1 MFNKGDEVVVKSLDE
16 LLNDNLL
23 VKAQDLENVYYNNDI
38 KFVVFSDFPYYDKV
52 ATVDEIDKK
61 DKDIPYFLSI
71 GIWVPEFMIK
81 SKEEEKLEPKQ
92 EEIDVDKVK
101 VEENLPEQNAKQK
114 EVIINKFNNKPFG
127 ELFCKLIKLDP
138 KVAEFSNTTF
148 SKLLKHELQYIAKI
162 LEDHGAEHVNYNKL
176 KKEEL
181 AVHCYKETVKL

>member
-1 MFNKGDEVVVKSLDE
+1 MFNKGDKVVVKNLDE

-23 VKAQDLENVYYNNDI
+23 VKANDLENVYYNNDV
-38 KFVVFSDFPYYDKV
+38 KFVIFTDFPYYDKV
-52 ATVDEIDKK
+52 ATVDKIDKK
-61 DKDIPYFLSI
+61 DKEIPYFLSI

-81 SKEEEKLEPKQ
+81 SKQ
-92 EEIDVDKVK
+92 EEIDVNKVK
-101 VEENLPEQNAKQK
+101 VKENLPEQNAKQK

-138 KVAEFSNTTF
+138 KVAEFSNTIF

-162 LEDHGAEHVNYNKL
+162 LEDHGAEHVDYNKL